1 MNVNNITFGGR
12 VGKDPVMGT
21 GSTPVANFSIAS
33 SFGPKDKEKTTWVD
47 VACFNATAEFAQKY
61 VRKGA
66 RVVVT
71 GTLNVSEYEK
81 DGQKRKSVQI
91 RVNQIELGDWPDK
104 QDPAASTPVS
114 VDEIK
119 NPFA

>member
-1 MNVNNITFGGR
+1 MNVNNITFGGK

-33 SFGPKDKEKTTWVD
+33 NSGSKENKKTTWVD

-91 RVNQIELGDWPDK
+91 KVNQLELGDWPDK
-104 QDPAASTPVS
+104 QEAAASTPVS